1 MANICNNEFCAISD
15 NPENIKTIED
25 FFSKMPYADVD
36 TFDNVMSVYFESK
49 WTFPEELMQELYDK
63 IPDKEDIFHPAVV
76 SQNRA
81 SGYHKSVCFD
91 GKAIYRESEG
101 GLTDNL
107 SVPGRI
113 P

>member
-63 IPDKEDIFHPAVV
+63 IPDKEDIYMRCLSVEY
-76 SQNRA
+76 
-81 SGYHKSVCFD
+81 GCLYHALWICDKDGWKSV
-91 GKAIYRESEG
+91 
-101 GLTDNL
+101 
-107 SVPGRI
+107 
-113 P
+113 